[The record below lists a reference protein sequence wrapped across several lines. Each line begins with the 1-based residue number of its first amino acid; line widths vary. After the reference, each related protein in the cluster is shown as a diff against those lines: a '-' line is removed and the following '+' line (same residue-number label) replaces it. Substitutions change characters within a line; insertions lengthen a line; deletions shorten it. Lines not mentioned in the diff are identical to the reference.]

1 MQKVQ
6 GKGLRVFLILIV
18 FCCSLSELYSQGLL
32 NKRISVQAD
41 HLRLE
46 NILDRIGQKCGFY
59 FSYDSQVIPRDS
71 IVSVQVSN
79 LTVREVLDQLLSD
92 RFEYKETSGYIILRY
107 APHRL
112 ALVTDKVKANKRVYE
127 IKGYVVDERTG
138 GRIGKASV
146 YERKLLR
153 SSLTDEDGSF
163 ELRIRT
169 HSPVIALTASKE
181 LYKDTTIVILSPVD
195 VNPSNLVDDEFYYST
210 DSSSVAQR
218 TAIGRLLVSY
228 KQKIQD
234 LNVPGFIAESPVQV
248 SITPGLSS
256 HGVLSGQVINKVSLN
271 VFGGYTAGVEGV
283 EAGGWFNINKKHVK
297 GVQAGGLFNMV
308 GTSVTGLQAGGLFNG
323 VLGSVNGMEAAG
335 LANFVRGSFSG
346 VQAAGLINSVLDSL
360 NGLQV
365 AGLANLTNGSVS
377 GLQIAGLMNVVTKN
391 AAGLQIAG
399 LVNFNIKN
407 ISGLQAAGLVNFTG
421 GSTRGTQ
428 IGTVNVAKGQS
439 GVQAGVVNIANH
451 QRGLQFGVIN
461 VADTLSGATIGL
473 INIVLKNGLHSVSVS
488 SNELGWRNLELRTGT
503 KKFYTVLQG
512 GYDYFGFGFG
522 KRINL
527 YKQLCVDPELIKL
540 YIYQGSWDY
549 TNDLTRVNSNFTF
562 RLNKFLSIFA
572 GPSFNMYY
580 SDQLEEINGHA
591 LITSR
596 VNDFKIGKNEKLR
609 GWIG

>member
-1 MQKVQ
+1 MQKN
-6 GKGLRVFLILIV
+6 KGEVLRIFLILIIV
-18 FCCSLSELYSQGLL
+18 CLSLSELHSQGLL

-46 NILDRIGQKCGFY
+46 NVLDRIGQKCGFY
-59 FSYDSQVIPRDS
+59 FSYDSQIIPRDS
-71 IVSVQVSN
+71 IVSVRVSN
-79 LTVREVLDQLLSD
+79 LSVREVLDQLLGD

-138 GRIGKASV
+138 SRIGKASV

-153 SSLTDEDGSF
+153 SSITDKDGAF
-163 ELRIRT
+163 ELKIRT
-169 HSPVIALTASKE
+169 NSPVIALTASKE
-181 LYKDTTIVILSPVD
+181 LYRDTTIVILSPVD

-210 DSSSVAQR
+210 DSGSVTQR

-335 LANFVRGSFSG
+335 LANFVRRSFSG

-377 GLQIAGLMNVVTKN
+377 GLQAAGLLNVVTKN
-391 AAGLQIAG
+391 VSGLQAAGV
-399 LVNFNIKN
+399 VNFNIKN
-407 ISGLQAAGLVNFTG
+407 MSGLQVAGLVNRVG
-421 GSTRGTQ
+421 GTMRGIQ
-428 IGTVNVAKGQS
+428 VGTVNMAKHQS
-439 GVQAGVVNIANH
+439 GLQLGVVNI
-451 QRGLQFGVIN
+451 
-461 VADTLSGATIGL
+461 ADTLSGAAIGL
-473 INIVLKNGLHSVSVS
+473 INIVMKNGLHTVSVS
-488 SNELGWRNLELRTGT
+488 SNELGWRNLEIRTGT

-512 GYDYFGFGFG
+512 GYDYFGLGLG

-580 SDQLEEINGHA
+580 SDQFEEINGYA

-609 GWIG
+609 GWIGWNAGLSLF